1 MKTLLTS
8 IGFSVS
14 LMMAGSASAFTIGS
28 IEGIGGVDVGGVDT
42 LLGQTG
48 DLNAN
53 PSGSCSG
60 GSPVSELCWVNNVL
74 VDLGYSATT
83 YDGSDKV
90 EDQGYSLIDGSSTLI
105 GFKLSFDS
113 EYFLIKNSTWTGLFR
128 NTTELGWAVFDTADL
143 NSGFN
148 LPDLDELE
156 ISHAAPLGGTVSVPE
171 PGTLALLGLGLA
183 AMGARRKFR
192 SA

>member
-42 LLGQTG
+42 LLGQIEN
-48 DLNAN
+48 LNQN
-53 PSGSCSG
+53 PGGCGNGS
-60 GSPVSELCWVNNVL
+60 SPTVELCWVNSTL
-74 VDLGYSATT
+74 AGLSEGPTT
-83 YDGSDKV
+83 YDESDKV
-90 EDQGYSLIDGSSTLI
+90 GDQGYSLIDGSSTLI

-128 NTTELGWAVFDTADL
+128 NTTELGWAVFDTAGL

-148 LPDLDELE
+148 LPDLGKLE